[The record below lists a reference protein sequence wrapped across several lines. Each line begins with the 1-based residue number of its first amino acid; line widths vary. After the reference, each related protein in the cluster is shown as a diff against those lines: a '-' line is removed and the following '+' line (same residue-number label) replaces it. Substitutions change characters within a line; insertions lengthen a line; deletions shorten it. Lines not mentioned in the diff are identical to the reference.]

1 MLIINHLYFLYN
13 NHVCLQN
20 ETSRGRRGRRRRGEL
35 RTEQEI
41 GGILAILNDI
51 GARQNEPANIIYL
64 PSKHQIIAIMKEIL
78 SKIPKHLTSCPVL
91 TDKKEWILGA
101 ASLALG
107 VGSSLFGANKAKKA
121 VRRAA
126 AENTYRTNAEKAWYD
141 KNYNTDY
148 LDTKAG
154 QNLMRRAKEVQDEY
168 VRKADGAAAVGGG
181 TAASVAMAKE
191 AANKA
196 MGDTIANVA
205 AQDTARKQ
213 HVEDAH
219 LRNTQ
224 QLSRERQQIEQQKAQ
239 ATSDAA
245 QNASN
250 AMFNFG
256 VNQVGSQLE
265 GAKGLKT
272 NDLANSKPTLD
283 NTNVSQIAEGLSY
296 KTNPSGFINPSTTSG
311 HTMLDE
317 AVGELNKRKPNVPHV
332 GV

>member
-1 MLIINHLYFLYN
+1 MGFL
-13 NHVCLQN
+13 
-20 ETSRGRRGRRRRGEL
+20 EGKERGEEGVNCAPRKKL
-35 RTEQEI
+35 V
-41 GGILAILNDI
+41 GFWAILNEV
-51 GARQNEPANIIYL
+51 GTRQNGTSNIIYL
-64 PSKHQIIAIMKEIL
+64 PSKHQIIAIMTEIL

-101 ASLALG
+101 AALAGG
-107 VGSSLFGANKAKKA
+107 VASSLFGANKAKKA
-121 VRRAA
+121 ARRAQ

-219 LRNTQ
+219 LQNTQ
-224 QLSRERQQIEQQKAQ
+224 QLSRERQQIEQQKAHN
-239 ATSDAA
+239 TSDAA

-256 VNQVGSQLE
+256 VNQLGSELE
-265 GAKGLKT
+265 GAKAVKS
-272 NDLANSKPTLD
+272 NTLDSNGSGSD
-283 NTNVSQIAEGLSY
+283 NTNVTHTPQVNPTAIAYEAQYGKGAVKDPIPTGY
-296 KTNPSGFINPSTTSG
+296 NDVGQHYDP
-311 HTMLDE
+311 LDL
-317 AVGELNKRKPNVPHV
+317 ATGAKKRLK
-332 GV
+332 G

>member
-1 MLIINHLYFLYN
+1 MRP
-13 NHVCLQN
+13 
-20 ETSRGRRGRRRRGEL
+20 EK
-35 RTEQEI
+35 EI
-41 GGILAILNDI
+41 GGIWAILNDV
-51 GARQNEPANIIYL
+51 GTRQNRTSNIIYL
-64 PSKHQIIAIMKEIL
+64 PSKHQIIAIMTEIL

-101 ASLALG
+101 AALAGG
-107 VGSSLFGANKAKKA
+107 VASSLFGANKAKKA
-121 VRRAA
+121 ARRAQ

-219 LRNTQ
+219 LQNTQ

-256 VNQVGSQLE
+256 VNQLGSELE
-265 GAKGLKT
+265 GAKAVKT
-272 NDLANSKPTLD
+272 NTLD
-283 NTNVSQIAEGLSY
+283 SNGKPIDNTIVTQQDRTAHSAATDHLAESMMTPEEKNQYRLKKAVGLS
-296 KTNPSGFINPSTTSG
+296 GLG
-311 HTMLDE
+311 
-317 AVGELNKRKPNVPHV
+317 
-332 GV
+332 

>member
-1 MLIINHLYFLYN
+1 MGLL
-13 NHVCLQN
+13 
-20 ETSRGRRGRRRRGEL
+20 EGEEGEGKGVSCAPRKKL
-35 RTEQEI
+35 V
-41 GGILAILNDI
+41 GFGAILNEV
-51 GARQNEPANIIYL
+51 GTRQNEPSNIIYL
-64 PSKHQIIAIMKEIL
+64 PSKHQIIAIMTEIL

-91 TDKKEWILGA
+91 TDKKEWVLGA

-121 VRRAA
+121 ARRAQ

-148 LDTKAG
+148 IDTKAG

-219 LRNTQ
+219 LQNTQ

-256 VNQVGSQLE
+256 VNQLGSELE
-265 GAKGLKT
+265 GAKTVKT
-272 NDLANSKPTLD
+272 NALGSNEKPID
-283 NTNVSQIAEGLSY
+283 NTNVSHTMNETARSAASDHLAESMMSPEEKNQYRLKKAVGLS
-296 KTNPSGFINPSTTSG
+296 GLG
-311 HTMLDE
+311 
-317 AVGELNKRKPNVPHV
+317 
-332 GV
+332 

>member
-1 MLIINHLYFLYN
+1 MGLL
-13 NHVCLQN
+13 
-20 ETSRGRRGRRRRGEL
+20 EGEEREGEGVSCAPRKKL
-35 RTEQEI
+35 V
-41 GGILAILNDI
+41 GFGAILTEV
-51 GARQNEPANIIYL
+51 GTRQNEPSNIIYL
-64 PSKHQIIAIMKEIL
+64 PSKHQIIAIMTEIL

-91 TDKKEWILGA
+91 TDKKEWVLGA

-121 VRRAA
+121 ARRAQ

-154 QNLMRRAKEVQDEY
+154 KNLMRRAKEVQDEY

-219 LRNTQ
+219 LQNTQ

-256 VNQVGSQLE
+256 VNQLGSELE
-265 GAKGLKT
+265 GAKAVKT
-272 NDLANSKPTLD
+272 NALGSNGSGSD
-283 NTNVSQIAEGLSY
+283 NTNVTHTPQVNPTAIAYEAQYGKGAVKDPIPVGY
-296 KTNPSGFINPSTTSG
+296 NEVGQHYDP
-311 HTMLDE
+311 LDL
-317 AVGELNKRKPNVPHV
+317 ATGAKKKLK
-332 GV
+332 G